1 MHFFNFQ
8 KCADE
13 FGIKIVSSRLYLCV
27 ENISFSAVSPSSRA
41 ALGQPEDTMVAGSE
55 QCEGS

>member
-1 MHFFNFQ
+1 MHFSNFQ

-13 FGIKIVSSRLYLCV
+13 FGIKIVSSRLYLCI
-27 ENISFSAVSPSSRA
+27 ENISFSAVSPSSRT
-41 ALGQPEDTMVAGSE
+41 ALGQPKDTMVGGSE